1 MSLIVGRHPSG
12 PVAKLARAMERRHDE
27 FPKGR
32 LDAFADG
39 VLAIV
44 ITLLV
49 LELKVPG
56 VDESGDLWHAL
67 THEWRDYAG
76 YLISFVFVGGV
87 WIAHSAA
94 TSYIARGDAILF
106 RLNLLVLFFVSLLPF
121 LTSLM
126 ATHLGAEGESLAV
139 ALYGIDLFI
148 ASLVLNA
155 FIRYAGRRRELV
167 ADGVDE
173 LALREIERRRRIL
186 ILLLG
191 LATLVAVLLPN
202 VAVALY
208 LLVSLSFLIAP
219 LLAARRAGRT
229 AAR

>member
-1 MSLIVGRHPSG
+1 MTDKPMT
-12 PVAKLARAMERRHDE
+12 AHDE

-56 VDESGDLWHAL
+56 VEEGGDLWHAL
-67 THEWRDYAG
+67 THEWREYAG
-76 YLISFVFVGGV
+76 YLISFVFVGGI

-94 TSYIARGDAILF
+94 TSYVARGDALLF

-126 ATHLGAEGESLAV
+126 TTHLDGEGEHLAV
-139 ALYGIDLFI
+139 ALYGVDLFV

-155 FIRYAGRRRELV
+155 FIRYAGHHPGLV
-167 ADGVDE
+167 VDDLADD
-173 LALREIERRRRIL
+173 ALREIERRRR
-186 ILLLG
+186 LLVLFLGVSAG
-191 LATLVAVLLPN
+191 LALVLPN

-208 LLVSLSFLIAP
+208 LVVALAFVIAP
-219 LLAARRAGRT
+219 LLLARRTRRSFDR
-229 AAR
+229 AATGG

>member
-1 MSLIVGRHPSG
+1 MSPSD
-12 PVAKLARAMERRHDE
+12 PPHDE

-56 VDESGDLWHAL
+56 VDESENLWHAL
-67 THEWRDYAG
+67 TDEWREYAG

-87 WIAHSAA
+87 WTAHSSA
-94 TSYIARGDAILF
+94 TSYVARGDAILF

-126 ATHLGAEGESLAV
+126 TTHLNEEGEQLAV
-139 ALYGIDLFI
+139 ALYGLDLFI
-148 ASLVLNA
+148 ASLMLNA
-155 FIRYAGRRRELV
+155 FIRYAGHHPGLV
-167 ADGVDE
+167 ADD
-173 LALREIERRRRIL
+173 LADDALREIERRRRIL
-186 ILLLG
+186 VIALAVSALLAL
-191 LATLVAVLLPN
+191 LLPN
-202 VAVALY
+202 IAVALY
-208 LLVSLSFLIAP
+208 LLVSLTFIIAP
-219 LLAARRAGRT
+219 LFQARRARRT
-229 AAR
+229 FDAGTPTGT

>member
-1 MSLIVGRHPSG
+1 
-12 PVAKLARAMERRHDE
+12 MEHTHDE
-27 FPKGR
+27 FPKTR

-56 VDESGDLWHAL
+56 VSESGDLWHAL
-67 THEWRDYAG
+67 THEWREYAG

-87 WIAHSAA
+87 WIAHSAV
-94 TSYIARGDAILF
+94 TSYVARGDAILF
-106 RLNLLVLFFVSLLPF
+106 RLNLLLLFFVSLLPF

-126 ATHLGAEGESLAV
+126 TTHLGHDGESLAV

-155 FIRYAGRRRELV
+155 FIRYASRRPGLV
-167 ADGVDE
+167 AQGVDE
-173 LALREIERRRRIL
+173 GALRDIERRRRVL
-186 ILLLG
+186 VLLLG
-191 LATLVAVLLPN
+191 LSALLALLLPN

-208 LLVSLSFLIAP
+208 MLVALSFLVAP
-219 LLAARRAGRT
+219 LLVARHAGRAARR
-229 AAR
+229 